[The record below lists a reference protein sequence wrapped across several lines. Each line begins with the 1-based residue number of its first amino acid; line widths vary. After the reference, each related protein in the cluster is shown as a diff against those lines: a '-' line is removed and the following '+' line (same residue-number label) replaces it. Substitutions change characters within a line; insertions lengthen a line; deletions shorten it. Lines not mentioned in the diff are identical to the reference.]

1 MPERADIKVWR
12 TLRGRLVLAM
22 FAMFVLAVACSTL
35 LDEATGPVARLLDRE
50 PYQDGLVLALF
61 SLPALALIWLVSS
74 WSLRPLIRAS
84 EEARRAGPHNPAARL
99 SRAGMTA
106 EIAPLVDAVNGAL
119 DRMAAAFAAERRFTE
134 NAAHE
139 LRTPLAVLGLRLQRA
154 RHAGPGAAP
163 DWPAIEAD
171 LAQMNRL
178 VEQLLDLA
186 RKEHA
191 GRAADMGGVNL
202 SRLAREAAAGVL
214 PLIEARGRTLSVDVP
229 DALPMRGMADDVR
242 DAVRNLLENAAVHG
256 RGHIRLHGIRQ
267 DGLALIEVS
276 DEGTAPVDDTLFER
290 FRKSGASAGSG
301 LGLAIVREVAR
312 SHGGD
317 AAFLPGPAC
326 RVRVTLP
333 LA

>member
-1 MPERADIKVWR
+1 MIVWR

-22 FAMFVLAVACSTL
+22 VAVFLLALACSTL
-35 LDEATGPVARLLDRE
+35 LDQATGPVARALDRE

-74 WSLRPLIRAS
+74 WGLHPLTRAS
-84 EEARRAGPHNPAARL
+84 DEARRAGPQNPDARL
-99 SRAGMTA
+99 SRAGMPA

-154 RHAGPGAAP
+154 RLAGPGAHP
-163 DWPAIEAD
+163 DWPAIEHD

-178 VEQLLDLA
+178 VDQMLDLA
-186 RKEHA
+186 RKEHG
-191 GRAADMGGVNL
+191 GRLAADRAEINL
-202 SRLAREAAAGVL
+202 SRVAREAAAGVL
-214 PLIEARGRTLSVDVP
+214 PLAEAAGRALLVDVP
-229 DALPMRGMADDVR
+229 DMLPVRGAADDLR
-242 DAVRNLLENAAVHG
+242 DAVRNLLENAVLHG
-256 RGHIRLHGIRQ
+256 RGTI
-267 DGLALIEVS
+267 ALRARTKGGVVALEVA
-276 DEGTAPVDDTLFER
+276 DEGAALTDDSLFER
-290 FRKSGASAGSG
+290 FQKTSTSPGSG

-312 SHGGD
+312 FHGGE
-317 AAFLPGPAC
+317 ARFLDGPGC
-326 RVRVTLP
+326 RVAFELP